1 MSYLGPLRLHFS
13 GRFQTDPSTV
23 NNDIRHYDNANFKPR
38 FQEPNDGELAN
49 GWWNPDGMGSFRL
62 VGCRVTMVSYADGK
76 TSKRD
81 PVVGM
86 SVADANQRVAGKLVD
101 LDPQQQLASQIWGML
116 VRLTDQKREYFSG
129 AYVKAPF
136 TDIWWAR
143 AKGKGSQGDSGAG
156 SMYQSIAGPIRWGD
170 TEHSRFLRE
179 LRAAC
184 PEGGFLS
191 IKFNLDGYNMN
202 PDSGSFTM
210 GRLVGTI
217 GPWSEDEP
225 KHFVIGRQLL
235 PQVANHTPAGS
246 MNFMQAVVDEKTKR
260 IYADFGNALP
270 TTRPGGPLMPIGTLE
285 LGYLDRHNDFHSLG
299 KVNYRQKDW
308 YETTAAIQ
316 QFPRNRKLT
325 RAELAALKKCR
336 VAVTQDEAVVVQEN
350 TNGLYQ
356 RADQFV
362 FRLDPREK
370 ADVHFWTTRYG
381 KALAGAKILVFFD
394 SSGLQPGGN
403 PKDGM
408 GNPPKFGVPESA
420 LAFDRVV
427 ETGQDGRAT
436 LTVTASDPK
445 NPRGY
450 IDGQVY
456 GIRYLINDVAR
467 AVKDNP
473 AFGFNPSD
481 FLSIHVY
488 DLFKPEEPVTW
499 TDLAAI
505 FQQYGNLYPIM
516 DGIIDFSSYD
526 SVAANAQLLAFA
538 FGLPIEDPN
547 HMPVTRD
554 LSGGKTKAILQ
565 WLTTPG
571 RDGKPLPGTGA
582 PPEIAK
588 LPWDFMDEALALAEH
603 AISVGATPETGSK
616 SFAIH
621 TRLGIH
627 LPDDL
632 DLD

>member
-13 GRFQTDPSTV
+13 GHFQTDPSTV
-23 NNDIRHYDNANFKPR
+23 NNDVRHYDNTTFEPR
-38 FQEPNDGELAN
+38 FQKPQTKHLAN

-86 SVADANQRVAGKLVD
+86 SIADANQRVAGKMVD
-101 LDPQQQLASQIWGML
+101 LDPQQQLASQIWGMI
-116 VRLTDQKREYFSG
+116 VRLTDRKDVYFSG
-129 AYVKAPF
+129 TYAMAPF

-156 SMYQSIAGPIRWGD
+156 SMYQSIVGPIQWGD
-170 TEHSRFLRE
+170 IERSRFLRE
-179 LRAAC
+179 LRDAC
-184 PEGGFLS
+184 RPDDFLS

-202 PDSGSFTM
+202 PQSASFTM

-217 GPWSEDEP
+217 GPWSPNEP

-235 PQVANHTPAGS
+235 PQIANHTPAGD

-270 TTRPGGPLMPIGTLE
+270 TTKPGGRLKSIGALE
-285 LGYLDRHNDFHSLG
+285 LGYLDRHNNFHSLG
-299 KVNYRQKDW
+299 KVNYRQPGW
-308 YETTAAIQ
+308 YPTTAAIA

-325 RAELAALKKCR
+325 RAEMLALKKCR
-336 VAVTQDEAVVVQEN
+336 VAVTQNDEVVVQEN
-350 TNGLYQ
+350 TNGLHQ

-362 FRLDPREK
+362 FRLNPEQK
-370 ADVHFWTTRYG
+370 AQVHFWTTQYG
-381 KALAGAKILVFFD
+381 KALEGAKILVFHD
-394 SSGLQPGGN
+394 SSGLQPGAN

-408 GNPPKFGVPESA
+408 GDPPKFGQPRDA
-420 LAFDRVV
+420 LKFRRIVK
-427 ETGQDGRAT
+427 TGPGGRAT
-436 LTVTASDPK
+436 LTITASDPK
-445 NPRGY
+445 RPRGY

-456 GIRYLINDVAR
+456 GIRYLITGIAK

-473 AFGFNPSD
+473 TFGYNPSD
-481 FLSIHVY
+481 FLSILVY
-488 DLFKPEEPVTW
+488 DPFKPEEPVTW
-499 TDLAAI
+499 TDLAEI

-554 LSGGKTKAILQ
+554 LSGGKTKAILD
-565 WLTTPG
+565 WLKMPG
-571 RDGKPLPGTGA
+571 PDGKPLPGTGA
-582 PPEIAK
+582 PPVIAK
-588 LPWDFMDEALALAEH
+588 MPWDFLTDAIELAKH
-603 AISVGATPETGSK
+603 AISVGAKPEAGSK

-632 DLD
+632 D